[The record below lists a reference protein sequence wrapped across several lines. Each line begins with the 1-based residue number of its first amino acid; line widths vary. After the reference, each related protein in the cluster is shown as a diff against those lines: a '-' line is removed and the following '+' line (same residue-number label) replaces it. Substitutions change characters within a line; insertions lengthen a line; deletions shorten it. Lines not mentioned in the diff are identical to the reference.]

1 MKLVSE
7 FLKVSSNMSSHEIIS
22 LTGLQ
27 ESDLSRLRVMSIEQF
42 SIDKIIEFVL
52 KLGFSVKID
61 IGKSWLE
68 NIMSEIK
75 ECFDLV
81 SDCPVKIQS
90 SSLFR

>member
-1 MKLVSE
+1 MNPFDIEVDRLEESKEVVDEKDLLKMKLVSE

-61 IGKSWLE
+61 IGKS
-68 NIMSEIK
+68 
-75 ECFDLV
+75 
-81 SDCPVKIQS
+81 
-90 SSLFR
+90 

>member
-1 MKLVSE
+1 MNPFDIEVDRLEESKEVVDEKDLLKMKLVSE

-61 IGKSWLE
+61 IGK
-68 NIMSEIK
+68 NI
-75 ECFDLV
+75 L
-81 SDCPVKIQS
+81 
-90 SSLFR
+90 